1 MYPRKPDLFDV
12 TVLVLYDEI
21 LTKKCSALIDGDGM
35 ANDRNIAQNASVRQS
50 TRLKSDRIKNPAHR
64 THCIP
69 QTEEVGPAFFRK
81 CLFETGGNPKSV
93 RHGIKYLF
101 QPK

>member
-35 ANDRNIAQNASVRQS
+35 AND
-50 TRLKSDRIKNPAHR
+50 
-64 THCIP
+64 
-69 QTEEVGPAFFRK
+69 
-81 CLFETGGNPKSV
+81 
-93 RHGIKYLF
+93 
-101 QPK
+101 